1 MKYKQ
6 RGYRD
11 SEGGPK
17 GRREETDEEREARQ
31 DARDA
36 VRKVRHAISR
46 DASVVMRCADCG
58 YQAPDEVTIAPD
70 TECPKCHSAL
80 HNCRNCRHF
89 DTSARFQC
97 RKPLEKAVAS
107 KTIGNHCELY
117 EPRAVLDSTGKRAP
131 RPQSKVKDPR
141 QAFDD
146 LFKK

>member
-11 SEGGPK
+11 TDGPK
-17 GRREETDEEREARQ
+17 GRRQETDEEREARQ
-31 DARDA
+31 DAREA
-36 VRKVRHAISR
+36 ARKVRHAISR

-58 YQAPDEVTIAPD
+58 YQAPGEVIIAYD
-70 TECPKCHSAL
+70 TECPKCHSSL

-89 DTSARFQC
+89 DSAARFQC
-97 RKPLEKAVAS
+97 RKPVEKAVAS
-107 KTIGNHCELY
+107 KTIGNHCDLY
-117 EPRAVLDSTGKRAP
+117 EARAVLDSTGKRAE
-131 RPQSKVKDPR
+131 RPKSAAQNPR